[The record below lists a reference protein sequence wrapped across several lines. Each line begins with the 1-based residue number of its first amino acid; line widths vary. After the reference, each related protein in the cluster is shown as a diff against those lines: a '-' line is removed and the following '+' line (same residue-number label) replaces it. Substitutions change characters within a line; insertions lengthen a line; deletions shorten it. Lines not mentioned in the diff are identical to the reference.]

1 MGYRLQFRIILLL
14 LLLSACSAT
23 KKITYFND
31 IAAGSGIDSLNRYP
45 QLKIQPG
52 DVLQITIT
60 TLDKDIS
67 LVLNPN
73 PGNPPASTGAATE
86 QGYLVDSA
94 GNIALPIAGTLNVKD
109 KTTSVIN
116 SEVSAALAKT
126 IRNAY
131 VSTRLVN
138 FKVSVLG
145 DVAHPGSFRI
155 PAERVSLLDALSMA
169 GDMNAT
175 AIRNDVMIIREVN
188 GIKRYTSL
196 NLNDS
201 KTLSS
206 PYYYLANNDVI
217 YVKPG
222 PNKLFPS
229 SRTVQLLPAII
240 SAISL
245 VTTIILLSK

>member
-1 MGYRLQFRIILLL
+1 MGYNLQFRIILLL

-31 IAAGSGIDSLNRYP
+31 IAASSGIDSINRYP

-73 PGNPPASTGAATE
+73 PGNITSTSGALTE
-86 QGYLVDSA
+86 QGYLVDST
-94 GNIALPIAGTLNVKD
+94 GNITLPIAGTLNVKD
-109 KTTSVIN
+109 KTTATIN
-116 SEVSAALAKT
+116 SEVATVLGKT

-175 AIRNDVMIIREVN
+175 ALRNDVMVIREVN

-222 PNKLFPS
+222 PNRLFPS

-245 VTTIILLSK
+245 ITTIILLSK

>member
-1 MGYRLQFRIILLL
+1 MGYKFHFRIILLL
-14 LLLSACSAT
+14 LLFSGCVAT

-31 IAAGSGIDSLNRYP
+31 IAALTGADSLNRYQ

-73 PGNPPASTGAATE
+73 PASAATAAGAPPE
-86 QGYLVDSA
+86 QGYLVDST
-94 GNIALPIAGTLNVKD
+94 GYIALPVVGPLYVKD
-109 KTTSVIN
+109 KTTATIN
-116 SEVSAALAKT
+116 REVGDALAKT
-126 IRNAY
+126 IKNAY
-131 VSTRLVN
+131 VSTRMVN
-138 FKVSVLG
+138 FKISVLG
-145 DVAHPGSFRI
+145 DVAHPGSFRTG
-155 PAERVSLLDALSMA
+155 AERVSLLDALSLA
-169 GDMNAT
+169 GDMNVT
-175 AIRNDVMIIREVN
+175 AIRNDVMIIREEN
-188 GIKRYTSL
+188 GIKHYTSL

-206 PYYYLANNDVI
+206 PYYYLSNNDVV

-222 PNKLFPS
+222 PNRLFPT
-229 SRTVQLLPAII
+229 SRVVQLLPAIL